1 MTTMTN
7 QRPVSRSPDPPRPI
21 RDQYQLDNNDPLHR
35 KQWPWP
41 EVTQPGCDDDDEDKY
56 QVGTTMVLDLNQA
69 KFQIPISTQG
79 FLDYSDAH
87 RVGSTDCYSHRDYV

>member
-7 QRPVSRSPDPPRPI
+7 QRPVSRSPDPSRPI
-21 RDQYQLDNNDPLHR
+21 RGQYQLDNNDPLHR

-56 QVGTTMVLDLNQA
+56 QVGTTMVLDLNQT
-69 KFQIPISTQG
+69 KFQIPNSALG
-79 FLDYSDAH
+79 FLDYFDAH
-87 RVGSTDCYSHRDYV
+87 RVGSTSTDY